1 MDDTP
6 HATPAASHPFRWFPE
21 FWELGRRRLRSQARL
36 LGLSLAIG
44 VVSGVGAIVFFAAC
58 QFVFHY
64 ALDVGAG
71 YHPQAPGGEPPLIAD
86 TEAPFRPWLLL
97 LIPTAG
103 GILSGFIVYTLAP
116 EAEGH
121 GTDA

>member
-36 LGLSLAIG
+36 LGLSLVVG
-44 VVSGVGAIVFFAAC
+44 VVSGVGAIIFFAAC

-64 ALDVGAG
+64 ALAVGAG
-71 YHPQAPGGEPPLIAD
+71 YHAHAPGGEPPLFGDSA
-86 TEAPFRPWLLL
+86 TPFRLWLLL
-97 LIPTAG
+97 LIPAAG
-103 GILSGFIVYTLAP
+103 GAVSGLLV
-116 EAEGH
+116 
-121 GTDA
+121 